1 MRVSSQ
7 REMEGLCC
15 MCRNW
20 QLPKCEDGMG
30 SVCSLLHGCPTFWL
44 AWATVSGEE
53 LSWPAYK
60 IYNAGPGCGVG
71 VLILLAGILTLG

>member
-1 MRVSSQ
+1 
-7 REMEGLCC
+7 
-15 MCRNW
+15 
-20 QLPKCEDGMG
+20 MG
-30 SVCSLLHGCPTFWL
+30 SICSLLHGCPTFWL